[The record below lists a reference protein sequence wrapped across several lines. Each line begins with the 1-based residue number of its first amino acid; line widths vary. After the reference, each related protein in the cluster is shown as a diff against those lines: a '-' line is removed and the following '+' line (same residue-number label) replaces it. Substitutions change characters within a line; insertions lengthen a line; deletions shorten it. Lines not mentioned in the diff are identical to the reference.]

1 MWLVRHHGSFWE
13 NFGHVEVL
21 EILHHWRCGYC
32 QDHGFTWRWLLK
44 YSSLTVYT
52 KDTEN
57 SYYGNYYTA
66 AWQRT
71 SRVATKP
78 AAANGYVLS
87 RVHCMYG
94 SSVTTCF
101 DLATSTITL
110 SSPAMVVLQQR
121 RPPQPRRPPPQAQL
135 KGMPW
140 HMHRPHR
147 PQSQKPTGVRTV
159 MLILA
164 NAGVAARP
172 CPVKNQSVRQVRP
185 LCKQGVVAA
194 SKFTTTWCRV
204 ATQNQGIVQPG
215 LSPTLLRRQQFQ
227 LFSWSCLLCACCDA
241 LEIDICRFLCDFCNC
256 KYLLCL
262 LCTVS
267 YCTEQSQCTLRAWV
281 WLEEFQLST
290 RSSLKCLLHFDIFL
304 SLVGS
309 DFNVLLSFLVCSF
322 AWLLARNPVGRAE
335 QLGSV
340 TWSLEK
346 RPVALRCL
354 FWTSFYLTVAGIAR
368 HFCEFC
374 AKDFNCT
381 PSPLKAKDENG
392 RSLVKF
398 RFSQWPLGNKVGCDT
413 M

>member
-1 MWLVRHHGSFWE
+1 MLRCIRPVRVLWDFKFFSRFVLGAIWRSRFRWCHPVILWKSPDPIVLYPSCHSSRWTSWSCCACAPLSANVTGPTPWELLRKLWARWSTGHITPLVMWILSISWF
-13 NFGHVEVL
+13 HVMMTIPAWRFTPKTP
-21 EILHHWRCGYC
+21 ILR
-32 QDHGFTWRWLLK
+32 TMATTTLLPR
-44 YSSLTVYT
+44 
-52 KDTEN
+52 
-57 SYYGNYYTA
+57 
-66 AWQRT
+66 QRT
-71 SRVATKP
+71 SIATKP

-87 RVHCMYG
+87 RVQCMCG

-110 SSPAMVVLQQR
+110 SSPAMVVLQQP

-135 KGMPW
+135 KGTPW

-147 PQSQKPTGVRTV
+147 PQPRKPTGVRTV

-172 CPVKNQSVRQVRP
+172 CPVKNQSVQQVRP

-204 ATQNQGIVQPG
+204 ATQNQAIVQPG

-290 RSSLKCLLHFDIFL
+290 RSPLKCLLHFDMFLL
-304 SLVGS
+304 SLFPTWVR
-309 DFNVLLSFLVCSF
+309 LQCLAFLPAPLPGCSH
-322 AWLLARNPVGRAE
+322 E
-335 QLGSV
+335 
-340 TWSLEK
+340 
-346 RPVALRCL
+346 
-354 FWTSFYLTVAGIAR
+354 
-368 HFCEFC
+368 
-374 AKDFNCT
+374 T
-381 PSPLKAKDENG
+381 PLDVQS
-392 RSLVKF
+392 S
-398 RFSQWPLGNKVGCDT
+398 
-413 M
+413 

>member
-1 MWLVRHHGSFWE
+1 MWILSRSWF
-13 NFGHVEVL
+13 HVMMTIPAWRFTPKTP
-21 EILHHWRCGYC
+21 ILR
-32 QDHGFTWRWLLK
+32 TTATTTLLPR
-44 YSSLTVYT
+44 
-52 KDTEN
+52 
-57 SYYGNYYTA
+57 
-66 AWQRT
+66 QRT
-71 SRVATKP
+71 SIATKP
-78 AAANGYVLS
+78 AATNGYVLN
-87 RVHCMYG
+87 RVQCMCG
-94 SSVTTCF
+94 SSVITCF

-241 LEIDICRFLCDFCNC
+241 LEIDICRFLCDLCNC

-290 RSSLKCLLHFDIFL
+290 RSPLKCLLHFDMFLPLFPTWVRLQCLAFL
-304 SLVGS
+304 SR
-309 DFNVLLSFLVCSF
+309 LLFCLAARTKPRWTCRAARLSHLIP
-322 AWLLARNPVGRAE
+322 WEKGRLL
-335 QLGSV
+335 
-340 TWSLEK
+340 
-346 RPVALRCL
+346 LRCL
-354 FWTSFYLTVAGIAR
+354 FWTSFYLTVAGIACD
-368 HFCEFC
+368 FCEFC
-374 AKDFNCT
+374 AKDVNCT

-392 RSLVKF
+392 R
-398 RFSQWPLGNKVGCDT
+398 RFDAGKEHEKNIRRQVPFQSMTSWKQSGLRHNVNQCNGTCFLL